1 MSTEM
6 EVITLDRTG
15 LPPIRFTGSMIG
27 HAMITTGAGRRT
39 DVGIY
44 RSKGGKWLA
53 QVGHLTQW
61 EKEHD
66 SYSATSTDTATGLIE
81 WLTADNDGHLG
92 RASQEACENAAKNDP
107 EFAKAFVEEVE

>member
-1 MSTEM
+1 M

-15 LPPIRFTGSMIG
+15 LPPIRFTGAVIG
-27 HAMITTGAGRRT
+27 ATTIETGAGRRT
-39 DVGIY
+39 RVKIF

-66 SYSATSTDTATGLIE
+66 SYSATSAETPTELIA
-81 WLTADNDGHLG
+81 WLVADNGGSLG
-92 RASQEACENAAKNDP
+92 RASQEACEDAAKENE